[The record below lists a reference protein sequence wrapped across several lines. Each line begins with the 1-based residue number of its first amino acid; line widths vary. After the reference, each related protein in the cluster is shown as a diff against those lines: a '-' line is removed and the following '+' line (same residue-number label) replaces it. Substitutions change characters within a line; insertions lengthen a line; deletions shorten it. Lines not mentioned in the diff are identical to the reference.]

1 MGLSQALSAALAG
14 VNVTQQSLSVIAGNV
29 ANADTPGYVNE
40 TVNQNELVVAGQ
52 PGASVDTTGINR
64 DLNTLLQSQLRTET
78 SGDSYA
84 GTTSQLYQQL
94 QQIYGTPGSSTSFDA
109 IYNNFTTALQSLAT
123 NPSSTSQ
130 QSAVIGAA
138 QQLTQN
144 LNSMTTSVQQL
155 RTEAEQGI
163 ANGAQTA
170 NNALQQIAQIN
181 LQLQGA
187 SATDGSTATLE
198 DQRDQDITQLS
209 QLMNVKVV
217 QNSNN
222 QISIFTGTG
231 QQLVGGPQASTL
243 QFSNVGSLTATALWS
258 ANPNEDGAGTVTL
271 VSPSGATTD
280 LIATNALQSGQLGAY
295 VQMRDSILPQAQTQL
310 DELANQMSQ
319 ALSNKTTNGTA
330 VNVGGQSGFNV
341 DVGSVLPG
349 NSVQLAYTDGTNTQ
363 HTITIVSL
371 GAGGTLPPQ
380 DTPSNPNNQVI
391 GIDFSGGMASVVS
404 QLNGALGANLQF
416 SNPSSTL
423 LQVINKNGSNN
434 VVNSLSATSTVTSLT
449 SGSPQLALF
458 TDGIGNQPITGASNT
473 SGLQTTGLA
482 GRIEVNPALVASPT
496 SLVAYAAGTTS
507 GDPTRPDF
515 LVNQMTTASLTYSPS
530 TGIGTQGMPFS
541 GTLTDYMSQI
551 VSQQSQAANAATNLQ
566 QGQDTVLA
574 ALQQR
579 FNDQS
584 GVNIDTE
591 MSNLIALQNAY
602 GANARVMTALQQM
615 MSTLLQVVQ

>member
-29 ANADTPGYVNE
+29 ANADTPGYVDE
-40 TVNQNELVVAGQ
+40 SASQNELVVAGQ
-52 PGASVDTTGINR
+52 AGASVDTTGINR
-64 DLNTLLQSQLRTET
+64 DLNTLLQSQLWTET
-78 SGDSYA
+78 SGNSYA
-84 GTTSQLYQQL
+84 STTSQLYQQL

-130 QSAVIGAA
+130 QSAVIGSA
-138 QQLTQN
+138 QELAQN
-144 LNSMTTSVQQL
+144 LNSMTTTVQQL

-163 ANGAQTA
+163 ANGVQTA

-181 LQLQGA
+181 LQLEGA
-187 SATDGSTATLE
+187 SPTDGTTATLE
-198 DQRDQDITQLS
+198 DQRDQDVTQLS
-209 QLMNVKVV
+209 QLMNVNVV
-217 QNSNN
+217 QNPNN
-222 QISIFTGTG
+222 QISVFTGTG
-231 QQLVGGPQASTL
+231 QQLVAGPQASQL

-258 ANPNEDGAGTVTL
+258 ANPSEDGAGTVTL

-319 ALSNKTTNGTA
+319 ALSNQTTNGTA
-330 VNVGGQSGFNV
+330 VTVGSQSGFNV
-341 DVGSVLPG
+341 DVGSVSPG

-363 HTITIVSL
+363 HTITVVSL
-371 GAGGTLPPQ
+371 GPGGSLPPQ
-380 DTPSNPNNQVI
+380 DTPPNPNDQVI

-404 QLNGALGANLQF
+404 QLNAALGANLQF
-416 SNPSSTL
+416 SNPSGTL
-423 LQVINKNGSNN
+423 LQVINKNGSSD

-449 SGSPQLALF
+449 SGSPQLPLF
-458 TDGIGNQPITGASNT
+458 TDGNGNQPITGASNA

-482 GRIEVNPALVASPT
+482 GRIEVNPALVASPS
-496 SLVAYAAGTTS
+496 SLVAYAANTTS
-507 GDPTRPDF
+507 GDTTRPDF
-515 LVNQMTTASLTYSPS
+515 LVNQMTAASLPFSPA
-530 TGIGTQGMPFS
+530 TGIGTQSTPFT

-566 QGQDTVLA
+566 QGQDTVLS

-579 FNDQS
+579 FNDSS

-602 GANARVMTALQQM
+602 GANARVMTTIQQM
-615 MSTLLQVVQ
+615 MATLLTVVQ

>member
-29 ANADTPGYVNE
+29 ANADTPGYVDE
-40 TVNQNELVVAGQ
+40 SASQNELVVAGQ
-52 PGASVDTTGINR
+52 AGASVDTTGINR
-64 DLNTLLQSQLRTET
+64 DLNTLVQSQLWTET

-84 GTTSQLYQQL
+84 DTTSQLYQQL
-94 QQIYGTPGSSTSFDA
+94 QQVYGTPGSSTSFDA
-109 IYNNFTTALQSLAT
+109 IYNNFTTALQSLAS
-123 NPSSTSQ
+123 NPSSSSQ

-138 QQLTQN
+138 QELAQN
-144 LNSMTTSVQQL
+144 LNSMTTSIQQL

-163 ANGAQTA
+163 ANGVQTA

-181 LQLQGA
+181 LQLEGA
-187 SATDGSTATLE
+187 SPTDGTTATLE
-198 DQRDQDITQLS
+198 DQRDQDVTQLS
-209 QLMNVKVV
+209 QLMNVTVV
-217 QNSNN
+217 QNPNN
-222 QISIFTGTG
+222 QISVFTGTG
-231 QQLVGGPQASTL
+231 QQLVAGPQASQL
-243 QFSNVGSLTATALWS
+243 QFSDVGSLTATALWS
-258 ANPNEDGAGTVTL
+258 ANPSEDGTGTVTL

-295 VQMRDSILPQAQTQL
+295 VQMRDSVLPQAQTQL

-319 ALSNKTTNGTA
+319 ALSNQTTNGTA
-330 VNVGGQSGFNV
+330 VTVGAQSGFNV

-349 NSVQLAYTDGTNTQ
+349 NSVQLTYTDGTNTQ

-371 GAGGTLPPQ
+371 GTGGTLPPQ
-380 DTPSNPNNQVI
+380 DTPANPNNQVV

-404 QLNGALGANLQF
+404 QLNAALGANLQF
-416 SNPSSTL
+416 SNPSGTV
-423 LQVINKNGSNN
+423 LQVINKNGSSN
-434 VVNSLSATSTVTSLT
+434 VVNSLSATSTATSLT
-449 SGSPQLALF
+449 SGSPQLPLF
-458 TDGIGNQPITGASNT
+458 TDGNGNQPITGASNA
-473 SGLQTTGLA
+473 SGQQTTGLA

-496 SLVAYAAGTTS
+496 SLVAYAANTTS

-515 LVNQMTTASLTYSPS
+515 LVNQMTAASLPFSPT
-530 TGIGTQGMPFS
+530 TGIGTQSTPFT

-566 QGQDTVLA
+566 QGQDTVLS

-579 FNDQS
+579 FNDSS

-602 GANARVMTALQQM
+602 GANARVMTTIQQM
-615 MSTLLQVVQ
+615 MATLLKVVQ